1 MIAAAG
7 TGGYTSDNLDT
18 VSPAISRVMQTG
30 RTKKVLFIVVDA
42 IASRVVRPAMERG
55 ELPHFKMLADHGE
68 VPDLTAI
75 FPSITPAA
83 TAGLVTGEYPGR
95 HGVAGA
101 YWYEEDR
108 DEVAYYGD
116 DFWAILHQGLNN
128 FVRDF
133 LVRLNVERLRA
144 PTAFETIAERGLIT
158 ACLNYL
164 WFRGKYKHEVNPPW
178 WLRWLPSLAKTDCLQ
193 GPEILVLG
201 DFVSS
206 RLPGSGKK
214 LSAPGAPWRR
224 LGFDDKTT
232 ARLLVEMARRRELP
246 DFTLA
251 YFPDNDF
258 QSHSDGPRQAV
269 DCLKGVDATL
279 GELFNQ
285 WGSPQRMLDEVAIV
299 ITGDHSQSDLIDDDR
314 CGIHLSDLLDDF
326 QIVKA
331 GETWHSGDQIM
342 VCPNMRAVQV
352 YFRRD
357 SRVEPDDVAAAL
369 LRDER
374 IDQTIRLVPTDSD
387 GPAYRVTTRDRGTLE
402 FKVGRDEFSH
412 AATDAYGN
420 QWTWDG
426 DLAAIDANTSSKGQL
441 TFGDYPNALERIAT
455 AFADTAGQLWATAR
469 LGHEFEL
476 PATSTHRRGSHGSL
490 HRADSTSPLFVAGHQ
505 PGSVPDLPRA
515 VDVAWLCYRLLGLDV
530 EAPPRG
536 RASR

>member
-1 MIAAAG
+1 M
-7 TGGYTSDNLDT
+7 DKD
-18 VSPAISRVMQTG
+18 RH
-30 RTKKVLFIVVDA
+30 KKVLFIVVDA

-55 ELPHFKMLADHGE
+55 ELPHFKTLADHGE

-101 YWYEEDR
+101 YWYEESR

-116 DFWAILHQGLNN
+116 DFWAILREGLNN

-133 LVRLNVERLRA
+133 LVRLNFERLRA
-144 PTAFETIAERGLIT
+144 PTAFEVIAERGRT
-158 ACLNYL
+158 TGCLNYL
-164 WFRGKYKHEVNPPW
+164 WFRGNFEHEVNPPW
-178 WLRWLPSLAKTDCLQ
+178 WLRWLPSLAKTDRLN

-214 LSAPGAPWRR
+214 LSAPGVPWRR
-224 LGFDDKTT
+224 LGFDDKSTS
-232 ARLLVEMARRRELP
+232 RLLLKMSRRGELP

-258 QSHSDGPRQAV
+258 QSHTDGPRQALS
-269 DCLKGVDATL
+269 CLKGVDATL
-279 GELFNQ
+279 GELFQQ
-285 WGSPQRMLDEVAIV
+285 WGSHERMLDDVAVV
-299 ITGDHSQSDLIDDDR
+299 ITGDHSQSDLLDDDR
-314 CGIHLSDLLDDF
+314 CGIHLSELLDGV

-331 GETWHSGDQIM
+331 GETWHSDDQIM

-357 SRVEPDDVAAAL
+357 SRVEPDDVADAL
-369 LRDER
+369 IRDER
-374 IDQTIRLVPTDSD
+374 VDQAIRLIPTGAD
-387 GPAYRVTTRDRGTLE
+387 GPAYRVTTRDRGTLD
-402 FKVGRDEFSH
+402 FKPGRGEGVFSNT
-412 AATDAYGN
+412 ATDNYGN
-420 QWTWDG
+420 LWSWDG
-426 DLAAIDANTSSKGQL
+426 ELAAIDAGIGPEGTL

-455 AFADTAGQLWATAR
+455 SFADTAGQLWATAR

-490 HRADSTSPLFVAGHQ
+490 HEADSTSPLFVAGHE
-505 PGSVPDLPRA
+505 PGVVPELPRA

-530 EAPPRG
+530 EPPARG
-536 RASR
+536 RAGL